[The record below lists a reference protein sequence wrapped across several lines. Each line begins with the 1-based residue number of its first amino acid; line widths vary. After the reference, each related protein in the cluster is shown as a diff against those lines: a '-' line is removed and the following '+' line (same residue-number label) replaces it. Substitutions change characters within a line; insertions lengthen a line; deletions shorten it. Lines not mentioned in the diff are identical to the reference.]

1 MEEKKYHGF
10 GKKKN
15 KAKDT
20 QQHRNDEKKK
30 QVTMQV
36 SCSWHVWIK
45 IFPIL

>member
-1 MEEKKYHGF
+1 MALE
-10 GKKKN
+10 KKKN
-15 KAKDT
+15 KAKYT
-20 QQHRNDEKKK
+20 QQQSNDEKKK